1 MHTGKNH
8 YNRNC
13 YCIVA
18 PLVSQRSAYL
28 GRTKRFTEKGKS
40 KAKTA
45 VPKEIKHS
53 PKMTSLQIGDYSP
66 MKRNHIY
73 GPYAR
78 LTMRIAKMLIQPY
91 RWEGTLC
98 AGPAVYVCRHADMLG
113 PIHSILCVPEQLHP
127 MVLHVFTT
135 LQTCRRQ
142 YSEYTFTARCGKSGL
157 FRRSL
162 GWLASILVV
171 PLMKSLQAIPVY
183 RGGYNSIKTLRIA
196 MKHLLNGE
204 SIIVW
209 PDINYTQKTGIVEKI
224 YPGFLLLGE
233 MYLKQTG
240 RPLPIVPLTLR
251 EDLHVITSSAS
262 LFVNSY
268 HSDAEATASKLALV
282 ISGGSKT
289 A

>member
-1 MHTGKNH
+1 
-8 YNRNC
+8 
-13 YCIVA
+13 
-18 PLVSQRSAYL
+18 
-28 GRTKRFTEKGKS
+28 
-40 KAKTA
+40 
-45 VPKEIKHS
+45 
-53 PKMTSLQIGDYSP
+53 
-66 MKRNHIY
+66 
-73 GPYAR
+73 
-78 LTMRIAKMLIQPY
+78 
-91 RWEGTLC
+91 
-98 AGPAVYVCRHADMLG
+98 
-113 PIHSILCVPEQLHP
+113 
-127 MVLHVFTT
+127 
-135 LQTCRRQ
+135 
-142 YSEYTFTARCGKSGL
+142 
-157 FRRSL
+157 
-162 GWLASILVV
+162 
-171 PLMKSLQAIPVY
+171 
-183 RGGYNSIKTLRIA
+183 

-251 EDLHVITSSAS
+251 KDLHVITSSAS